1 MNQPATTPAHPA
13 PRKAGT
19 GANDRNRCQHRTPSG
34 RQCRSS
40 RSGTASALC
49 TRHGNI
55 EKHRRSADLTANLTV
70 GRDTFLSAEA
80 INRSLA
86 ELYTLL
92 ARNRVSPRRA
102 AVLAYIGS
110 LLLRTLSPIKQEQS
124 SRDQARNKDEPPVK
138 FIWDIPAPQ
147 YERDLP
153 PGNPRP

>member
-1 MNQPATTPAHPA
+1 MNHPAESSAHPA
-13 PRKAGT
+13 PRRAGT

-40 RSGTASALC
+40 RSGSASALC

-55 EKHRRSADLTANLTV
+55 EKHRRSADLTADLTV
-70 GRDTFLSAEA
+70 GRDTFLSAGA

-92 ARNRVSPRRA
+92 ARNRVSPRRV

-110 LLLRTLSPIKQEQS
+110 LLLRTLSAIKQEQS
-124 SRDQARNKDEPPVK
+124 SPNEARNQGERPVK

-147 YERDLP
+147 YEPGLP
-153 PGNPRP
+153 AENPRP